1 MIHQH
6 HHPEML
12 LYTVGLKSVHFL
24 GNADLTDWYVILD
37 YMALLSF
44 NYSKFG

>member
-24 GNADLTDWYVILD
+24 GNADLTDWYVYIGL
-37 YMALLSF
+37 YGTSISLLL
-44 NYSKFG
+44 